1 MNMKSM
7 MKQFYFSPAEVKNNI
22 QNEGMT
28 HKKKIILFS
37 IAMAASS
44 SWYQSYFDNLVYR
57 SQQF

>member
-1 MNMKSM
+1 M